1 MSLPLFL
8 RRFTYRPSVR
18 AIARTL
24 PCTLR
29 NELLHLYWRLARP
42 SSGVIELTLDGVTGK
57 FSLSTAKALEL
68 RFMECFGYEDNL
80 IRIVSGRLRP
90 GDCAYDVGSSN
101 GLWTVFLAKAVG
113 ERGQVV
119 AFEPNRASY
128 HKLKA
133 NLKLNGLSN
142 VRCFETALG
151 ELDGEGTL
159 FWGEWEARS
168 SMIMPPGR
176 AELGHEVVVVRQG
189 DRLRESEGLPV
200 PKAVKIDVEGFEYE
214 VLKGLRQT
222 LAHPACELILCE
234 VHSRLLPRGVTAE
247 AVLGLIESLG
257 FCHIDLISRT
267 GADPFHAFASKR
279 EALPD
284 R

>member
-1 MSLPLFL
+1 
-8 RRFTYRPSVR
+8 
-18 AIARTL
+18 
-24 PCTLR
+24 
-29 NELLHLYWRLARP
+29 
-42 SSGVIELTLDGVTGK
+42 VIELTLDGVTGK

-90 GDCAYDVGSSN
+90 GDSAYDVGSSN

-119 AFEPNRASY
+119 AFEPNRVSY

-168 SMIMPPGR
+168 SMTMPPGR
-176 AELGHEVVVVRQG
+176 AELGHEVVMVRQG

-200 PKAVKIDVEGFEYE
+200 PKVVKIDVEGFEYD

-222 LAHPACELILCE
+222 LADPVCELICCE
-234 VHSRLLPRGVTAE
+234 IHPTFLPPGIIPETV
-247 AVLGLIESLG
+247 VLFLRSLG
-257 FCHIDLISRT
+257 FTKVTLLP
-267 GADPFHAFASKR
+267 GAAQLHAIASKS
-279 EALPD
+279 
-284 R
+284 